1 MLFGISDKPQ
11 IIRPEELQLNIGSLQ
26 PGFGYTISK
35 DKLDVDGNNCKDFAI
50 GYPKANRVILLRSK
64 EVVILEDLD
73 DAIKI
78 DDHKP
83 IDPPT
88 DPIDPG
94 KFIQL
99 VEKVKV
105 KKLSNSSY

>member
-1 MLFGISDKPQ
+1 MNVWNFFLHHP
-11 IIRPEELQLNIGSLQ
+11 
-26 PGFGYTISK
+26 
-35 DKLDVDGNNCKDFAI
+35 
-50 GYPKANRVILLRSK
+50 
-64 EVVILEDLD
+64 LD
-73 DAIKI
+73 DAIMI

-99 VEKVKV
+99 VEKVKG
-105 KKLSNSSY
+105 KKLSNYSY

>member
-1 MLFGISDKPQ
+1 MLFAISDKPQ
-11 IIRPEELQLNIGSLQ
+11 IIKPEELQLNIGSLQ

-35 DKLDVDGNNCKDFAI
+35 DKVDVDGNSCKDFAI
-50 GYPKANRVILLRSK
+50 GYPKSNRVILLRSK
-64 EVVILEDLD
+64 EVIILEEVD

-94 KFIQL
+94 KF
-99 VEKVKV
+99 
-105 KKLSNSSY
+105 SSK

>member
-1 MLFGISDKPQ
+1 M
-11 IIRPEELQLNIGSLQ
+11 
-26 PGFGYTISK
+26 
-35 DKLDVDGNNCKDFAI
+35 
-50 GYPKANRVILLRSK
+50 
-64 EVVILEDLD
+64 EDLD

-94 KFIQL
+94 KFIQI

-105 KKLSNSSY
+105 KKSSNSSY